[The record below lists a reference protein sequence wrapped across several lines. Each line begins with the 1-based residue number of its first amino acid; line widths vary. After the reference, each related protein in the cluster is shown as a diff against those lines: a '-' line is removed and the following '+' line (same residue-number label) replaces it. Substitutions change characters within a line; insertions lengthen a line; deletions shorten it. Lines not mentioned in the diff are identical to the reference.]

1 MATQVKGVATLQQ
14 LIAAIAVL
22 ATLSLAACGGSS
34 GDSDTDTDII
44 GADET
49 NSPIPPE
56 EPEDLIPEPVVSVE
70 ALAIDQTDAAGIIEL
85 LKYRMPAVNGG
96 VTVANAVVLIP
107 QGEVPQGGF
116 PVVAWGHRATGVSDS
131 CAPSVSADLRGTSA
145 YLNQLVENGYAVVAA
160 DFEGLGTEDAHPYLH
175 LASGGRSLLYAVN
188 AAVAEYESLSS
199 RYAVL
204 GHSQGGHAALGA
216 GELAGELR
224 DIELTGVAAIAP
236 PSQLMDQSLTLNAVI
251 SDTGRSLAD
260 RAQAAGVILINSAL
274 LAKGVEALNPQFA
287 IDSVFGSNGSTLL
300 NSLESECITELIG
313 TLVAPITGALFISG
327 SVDSI
332 VSDTVTEVPFVQ
344 QYLNDLEP
352 GRVATAAP
360 VQLMQGLLDET
371 VLPQSTAVL
380 GNLLGSINTLP
391 PTIIEYPSADHTT
404 VLDQSFDDVL
414 AFLAMVFD
422 VE

>member
-44 GADET
+44 SADET
-49 NSPIPPE
+49 DGPIPPE

-85 LKYRMPAVNGG
+85 LTYRMPAVNGG
-96 VTVANAVVLIP
+96 VTIANAVVLIP
-107 QGEVPQGGF
+107 QGEVPPGGF

-160 DFEGLGTEDAHPYLH
+160 DYEGLGTEDAHPYLH

-236 PSQLMDQSLTLNAVI
+236 PSQLMEQSLTLNAVI

-300 NSLESECITELIG
+300 NSLESECIPELIG
-313 TLVAPITGALFISG
+313 TLLAPITGALFISG

-332 VSDTVTEVPFVQ
+332 VSDAVTEVPFVQ

-352 GRVATAAP
+352 GRVATAVP

-371 VLPQSTAVL
+371 VLSQSTAAL
-380 GNLLGSINTLP
+380 GNLLGSVNTLP
-391 PTIIEYPSADHTT
+391 PTLIEYPSADHTT

-414 AFLAMVFD
+414 AFLATVFA